1 MIDRVNEWVQVLK
14 SHLKRLA
21 MERLDGLEKFMRDGR
36 QILEIPVEKDNYDG
50 LLRVMEVQMAIKEM
64 RAKFTETFQPL
75 LNIVE
80 LLRVYGEDFS
90 QAIYSKVSPRTF
102 SGSAPISFPYL
113 KLADI
118 PDEWARLK
126 RLSIQVKQEIT
137 PIKAYQVEQTSNKIA
152 NFDASTMAYRDHF
165 LGLSVGTLQ
174 LDLKV
179 LIHKLNGVSFPSD
192 IHSTLLRC
200 LPTV

>member
-1 MIDRVNEWVQVLK
+1 MSTSIWPEHSCTYHPSYHTSCMSVLYLSLNPIYGPPLQIDFYYNLYEEVTQIEVTEVFDRWLILNMAGYRGSLIDRVNEWVQVLK
-14 SHLKRLA
+14 SHLKQLA

-64 RAKFTETFQPL
+64 RAKFTESFQPL

-90 QAIYSKVSPRTF
+90 QAIYSKVSPRKF

-113 KLADI
+113 
-118 PDEWARLK
+118 
-126 RLSIQVKQEIT
+126 
-137 PIKAYQVEQTSNKIA
+137 
-152 NFDASTMAYRDHF
+152 
-165 LGLSVGTLQ
+165 
-174 LDLKV
+174 
-179 LIHKLNGVSFPSD
+179 
-192 IHSTLLRC
+192 
-200 LPTV
+200 